1 MSSVSLKSMTSWVPW
16 LSAKAIA
23 FRTSQAVVTSCSPS
37 NETTAISPGS
47 RATRTSGSASDAS
60 FVMLPPPE
68 EPRVIEAELIQLAS
82 CSLWLASPRRSPG
95 RSRPD
100 LATAAGRSCMA
111 VRQPRHQRSRSE
123 SFRANAR
130 RRPEFERWL
139 GSIPRGAEA
148 VLRRPPGTRRTRRRR
163 GRPTRP
169 QDASRS
175 QRPVPLSGSP
185 SRPPLGSAS
194 AVSAWHLLS

>member
-1 MSSVSLKSMTSWVPW
+1 MSSVSLRSTTRWVPW
-16 LSAKAIA
+16 LSARAIA
-23 FRTSQAVVTSCSPS
+23 FRTSHAVARSCSPS
-37 NETTAISPGS
+37 NEMTAISPRS
-47 RATRTSGSASDAS
+47 RAIRTSGSVSDAS

-139 GSIPRGAEA
+139 GSIPRAEA

-185 SRPPLGSAS
+185 SRPPSGSAS
-194 AVSAWHLLS
+194 AVSAWRLIS